1 MLLLSP
7 LRVRD
12 GWGTVWYFY
21 RKEGNMS
28 SSFRF
33 LIPFLAVCA
42 SLAAQTYA
50 SQAFNVTVQKS
61 VGYNGWTS
69 GWDTVHVAKNDLITL
84 AVVPKLGG
92 RVMQYDLG
100 TNKSLFV
107 YNSNQVPSSGDSMV
121 GGFRMLPS
129 PQSDFGWP
137 SPPNL
142 DLNPYLCAIRTNN
155 TDSAVIYLESKV
167 ENSTDTKYQKHK
179 GLQFK
184 RLITLYKAST
194 RVKVEMTML
203 NKGTQTMMHG
213 IWDITQTACKND
225 SNSWVYFKR
234 NPSSTLGGG
243 KGYVHYAS
251 APGGA
256 LQWNPNAAEGNI
268 MGVRFLKTVGKI
280 GADCKAGWI
289 CFNDRATGYAYVKTF
304 AYQEG
309 QTYPDSGASVQVYT
323 YAAYNMLEVEVLG
336 PNVTLAAGDSTKL
349 VENWYAARSL
359 GPVLDVNGAGLITKR
374 LAAQQTADTV
384 ALTGTFGVFYPGT
397 VKTQFCNASG
407 SVVAIADSV
416 AVLPS
421 DSLRVNKKLG
431 VPAGA
436 TIIRLAALDAA
447 GTLIGTLDSVAV
459 PNPVN
464 LLDRRFFSNRTGNI
478 SILSGK
484 KGQLQIIVPFEGICT
499 TKLFTIDGKLTATFT
514 GRAPYRYPVT
524 ISNAA
529 AKVLFVRIE
538 GPQWT
543 VNKVLCIPG
552 K

>member
-1 MLLLSP
+1 MVIP
-7 LRVRD
+7 
-12 GWGTVWYFY
+12 G
-21 RKEGNMS
+21 
-28 SSFRF
+28 
-33 LIPFLAVCA
+33 LIICA
-42 SLAAQTYA
+42 SLAAQPYI
-50 SQAFNVTVQKS
+50 VTVQKS
-61 VGYNGWTS
+61 VGYSGWTS
-69 GWDTVHVAKNDLITL
+69 GWDTVDVAKNDLITL

-107 YNSNQVPSSGDSMV
+107 YNSNQVPTSGDSMV

-142 DLNPYLCAIRTNN
+142 DLNPYLCAVRTNA

-167 ENSTDTKYQKHK
+167 ENSTDTLYKKHK

-194 RVKVEMTML
+194 HVKVEMTML
-203 NKGTQTMMHG
+203 NKGSQTMMHG
-213 IWDITQTACKND
+213 IWDITQTACNSD
-225 SNSWVYFKR
+225 SNCWVYFKR

-251 APGGA
+251 APGGVS
-256 LQWNPNAAEGNI
+256 QWNPNAAEGNI

-289 CFNDRATGYAYVKTF
+289 CYNDRKTGYAYVKTF
-304 AYQEG
+304 TYQDG

-323 YAAYNMLEVEVLG
+323 YAKYNMIEIEVLG
-336 PNVTLAAGDSTKL
+336 PLITLAAGDSTKL

-359 GPVLDVNGAGLITKR
+359 GPVLDVNAAGLITKR
-374 LAAQQTADTV
+374 LTAQQTADT
-384 ALTGTFGVFYPGT
+384 ATLTGTFGVFYPGK
-397 VKTQFCNASG
+397 VKTQFCNATG
-407 SVVAIADSV
+407 GVVAIADSV
-416 AVLPS
+416 AVLPT

-436 TIIRLAALDAA
+436 VGIRLAAFDAA
-447 GTLIGTLDSVAV
+447 GTPIGTLDSVAV

-464 LLDRRFFSNRTGNI
+464 IRDLEKSSNRPGKI

-484 KGQLQIIVPFEGICT
+484 NGLLHIIIPFEGICT
-499 TKLFTIDGKLTATFT
+499 TRLFTIDGKLAATFT
-514 GRAPYRYPVT
+514 GRAPYRYPVNV
-524 ISNAA
+524 SNAS
-529 AKVLFVRIE
+529 AKIILAKIE
-538 GPQWT
+538 GPGWT
-543 VNKVLCIPG
+543 ENRVVYIPG
-552 K
+552 R

>member
-1 MLLLSP
+1 MQFINNSGGSIMQSVVKVSFLYLMLYAMP
-7 LRVRD
+7 
-12 GWGTVWYFY
+12 
-21 RKEGNMS
+21 M
-28 SSFRF
+28 
-33 LIPFLAVCA
+33 
-42 SLAAQTYA
+42 AQSYD
-50 SQAFNVTVQKS
+50 VTVEKKL
-61 VGYNGWTS
+61 GYNGWTS
-69 GWDTVHVAKNDLITL
+69 GWDTVHVAKNNIVTI
-84 AVVPKLGG
+84 AIVPKLGG

-107 YNSNQVPSSGDSMV
+107 YNSNQVPSSGNDVV

-129 PQSDFGWP
+129 PQSDFDWP

-142 DLNPYLCAIRTNN
+142 DFNPYTCTERIANA
-155 TDSAVIYLESKV
+155 DSTVIYLESQV
-167 ENSTDTKYQKHK
+167 ENSTDSKYAKHK

-194 RVKVEMTML
+194 RVKIEMTML
-203 NKGTQTMMHG
+203 NKGSQSMTHG
-213 IWDITQTACKND
+213 IWDITQTACA
-225 SNSWVYFKR
+225 SGSSCWVYFQR

-256 LQWNPNAAEGNI
+256 SQWNPNAAEGNI
-268 MGVRFLKTVGKI
+268 MGVQFLKTVGKI

-304 AYQEG
+304 TYQEG
-309 QTYPDSGASVQVYT
+309 KTYPDTGASVQVYT
-323 YAAYNMLEVEVLG
+323 YADYNMLEVEVLG
-336 PNVTLAAGDSTKL
+336 PLVTLSAGDSTKL
-349 VENWYAARSL
+349 VENWFAARSP
-359 GPVLDVNGAGLITKR
+359 GPVLAVNASGLVTKK
-374 LAAQQTADTV
+374 LTAQQTADTV
-384 ALTGTFGVFYPGT
+384 TLAGTFGVFYPGK
-397 VKTQFCNASG
+397 VKTQFCDVSG
-407 SVVAIADSV
+407 AVVSIADSA

-421 DSLRVNKKLG
+421 DSLRVNKKIG

-436 TIIRLAALDAA
+436 TSIRLAAFDTK
-447 GTLIGTLDSVAV
+447 GSPTGTLDSVAV

-464 LLDRRFFSNRTGNI
+464 TRNQKYAANHPGNI
-478 SILSGK
+478 LIVSGK

-499 TKLFTIDGKLTATFT
+499 TRLFTIDGKLTATFT

-524 ISNAA
+524 MSNAA

-538 GPQWT
+538 GQGWT
-543 VNKVLCIPG
+543 ENKVLCIPG